1 MKKFYVFLLGM
12 FLGIAG
18 GLMLSTFNEIPPN
31 YIPVTKTDTI
41 SVTEYQTI
49 RDTIFV
55 DKPKFYKEVV
65 RDTVPLNLFVRNE
78 DNYLVVTQK
87 EYRDSNYVAWVSGV
101 EPQLDSIMVFNNTE
115 YVFKTSTIETVKTIE
130 DKTGKWFT
138 GAGLYRLDNTLVP
151 KLNVVYQK
159 KRIMVGASVGLY
171 NNQPIYGVDINFKV
185 K

>member
-1 MKKFYVFLLGM
+1 MRKFYIFLLGM

-18 GLMLSTFNEIPPN
+18 CLMLSIFNEIPQD
-31 YIPVTKTDTI
+31 YIHATKTDTI
-41 SVTEYQTI
+41 SVTEYKTI

-55 DKPKFYKEVV
+55 DKPKFYKEVI
-65 RDTVPLNLFVRNE
+65 RDTVPLNQFVRNE
-78 DNYLVVTQK
+78 DKYLVVTQK

>member
-1 MKKFYVFLLGM
+1 MKNFYVFLLGIL
-12 FLGIAG
+12 LGFFVCM
-18 GLMLSTFNEIPPN
+18 MLSTYKEIPPN

-41 SVTEYQTI
+41 SVTEYKTV

-55 DKPKFYKEVV
+55 DKPKFYKEVI

-78 DNYLVVTQK
+78 DKYLVVTQK

-101 EPQLDSIMVFNNTE
+101 EPQLDSIMVFKNTE
-115 YVFKTSTIETVKTIE
+115 YVFKTSTIETIKTIE

-159 KRIMVGASVGLY
+159 NRIMVGASVGLY

>member
-1 MKKFYVFLLGM
+1 MNKFAIFLLGVLVG
-12 FLGIAG
+12 FVCSKLVSKQNDIK
-18 GLMLSTFNEIPPN
+18 PQCN
-31 YIPVTKTDTI
+31 YETKTDT
-41 SVTEYQTI
+41 VTEYKIISDTAFVERPKLCKEII
-49 RDTIFV
+49 RDTVWLDSLRYNGYNHLIAS
-55 DKPKFYKEVV
+55 
-65 RDTVPLNLFVRNE
+65 
-78 DNYLVVTQK
+78 QK

-130 DKTGKWFT
+130 DKTGKWFA
-138 GAGLYRLDNTLVP
+138 GAGIYRLDNTLVP

-171 NNQPIYGVDINFKV
+171 NKQPIYGVDFNFKV

>member
-1 MKKFYVFLLGM
+1 MNKFTIFLLGVLVG
-12 FLGIAG
+12 FVCSKLVSKQNDIK
-18 GLMLSTFNEIPPN
+18 PQCN
-31 YIPVTKTDTI
+31 YETKTDT
-41 SVTEYQTI
+41 VTEYKIIRDTAFVERPKVYKEII
-49 RDTIFV
+49 RDTIQ
-55 DKPKFYKEVV
+55 
-65 RDTVPLNLFVRNE
+65 LNSLL
-78 DNYLVVTQK
+78 DNGSKHLVVSQK
-87 EYRDSNYVAWVSGV
+87 EYRDSDYVAWVSGI
-101 EPQLDSIMVFNNTE
+101 EPQLDSIMVFKNTE

>member
-1 MKKFYVFLLGM
+1 MKKFYVFLLGT
-12 FLGIAG
+12 FLGFFVCM
-18 GLMLSTFNEIPPN
+18 MLSTYKEIIPN
-31 YIPVTKTDTI
+31 CIPVANTDTI
-41 SVTEYQTI
+41 SVTEYKTI
-49 RDTIFV
+49 RDTVFV
-55 DKPKFYKEVV
+55 DKPKYYKEVV
-65 RDTVPLNLFVRNE
+65 RDTVPLNQFVRNE
-78 DNYLVVTQK
+78 ENYLVVTQK

-115 YVFKTSTIETVKTIE
+115 YVFKTSTIEKVKTIE

-159 KRIMVGASVGLY
+159 NRIMVGASVGWY
-171 NNQPIYGVDINFKV
+171 NKQPIYGVDINYKI

>member
-1 MKKFYVFLLGM
+1 MKNFYVFLLGI
-12 FLGIAG
+12 FLGFAV
-18 GLMLSTFNEIPPN
+18 GLMLSTFNEIPQN

-55 DKPKFYKEVV
+55 DKPKFYKEFV

-130 DKTGKWFT
+130 DKTEKWFM
-138 GAGLYRLDNTLVP
+138 GAGLYMLDNTLVP

-159 KRIMVGASVGLY
+159 KRIMVGASVGWY
-171 NNQPIYGVDINFKV
+171 NKQPIYGVDFNFKV

>member
-1 MKKFYVFLLGM
+1 MNKFTIFLLGVLVG
-12 FLGIAG
+12 FVCSKLVSKQNDIK
-18 GLMLSTFNEIPPN
+18 PQCN
-31 YIPVTKTDTI
+31 YETKTDT
-41 SVTEYQTI
+41 VTEYKII
-49 RDTIFV
+49 RDTAFV
-55 DKPKFYKEVV
+55 ERPKLCKEII
-65 RDTVPLNLFVRNE
+65 RDTVWLDSLL
-78 DNYLVVTQK
+78 DNDYNHLIVSQK
-87 EYRDSNYVAWVSGV
+87 EYRDSDYVAWVSGI
-101 EPQLDSIMVFNNTE
+101 EPQLDSIMVFNRTE
-115 YVFKTSTIETVKTIE
+115 YVFKTSTIEKFKTIE

>member
-1 MKKFYVFLLGM
+1 MRKFYIFLLGM
-12 FLGIAG
+12 FIGIAG

-31 YIPVTKTDTI
+31 NIPVTKTDTI

-78 DNYLVVTQK
+78 DNYLVVTKK

>member
-1 MKKFYVFLLGM
+1 MRKFYIFLLGM

-41 SVTEYQTI
+41 SVTEYKTI
-49 RDTIFV
+49 VDTIFV
-55 DKPKFYKEVV
+55 DKPKYYKEVV
-65 RDTVPLNLFVRNE
+65 RDTVQLNHFVRNE
-78 DNYLVVTQK
+78 DKYLVVTQK

-101 EPQLDSIMVFNNTE
+101 EPQLDSIMVFKNTE

-171 NNQPIYGVDINFKV
+171 NKQPIYGVDINYKI

>member
-1 MKKFYVFLLGM
+1 MRKFYIFLLGM
-12 FLGIAG
+12 FLGISG
-18 GLMLSTFNEIPPN
+18 CLMLSIFNEIPQD
-31 YIPVTKTDTI
+31 YIHATKTDTI
-41 SVTEYQTI
+41 SVTEYKTI

-55 DKPKFYKEVV
+55 DKPKLYKEVV
-65 RDTVPLNLFVRNE
+65 RDTVQLNMFVKNE
-78 DNYLVVTQK
+78 GNYMVVTQK
-87 EYRDSNYVAWVSGV
+87 EYMDSNYVAWVSGI

>member
-1 MKKFYVFLLGM
+1 MKNFYVFLLGI
-12 FLGIAG
+12 FLGFAV
-18 GLMLSTFNEIPPN
+18 GLMLSTFNEIPQN

-41 SVTEYQTI
+41 SVTEYKTI

-55 DKPKFYKEVV
+55 NKPKYYKEVV

-115 YVFKTSTIETVKTIE
+115 YIFKTSTIETVKTIE

-171 NNQPIYGVDINFKV
+171 SNQPIYGVDINFKV

>member
-1 MKKFYVFLLGM
+1 MRKFYIFLLGM

-18 GLMLSTFNEIPPN
+18 CLMLSIFNEIPQD
-31 YIPVTKTDTI
+31 YIHATKTDTI
-41 SVTEYQTI
+41 SVTEYKTTV
-49 RDTIFV
+49 DTIFV
-55 DKPKFYKEVV
+55 DKPKYYKEVV

-138 GAGLYRLDNTLVP
+138 GAVLYRLDNTLVP

-159 KRIMVGASVGLY
+159 KRIMVGASVGLC

>member
-1 MKKFYVFLLGM
+1 MKKFYVFLLGI
-12 FLGIAG
+12 FLGFDVSMI
-18 GLMLSTFNEIPPN
+18 LFTYKEIPPN
-31 YIPVTKTDTI
+31 IIPATKTDTI
-41 SVTEYQTI
+41 SVTEYKTI
-49 RDTIFV
+49 VDTIFV
-55 DKPKFYKEVV
+55 DKPKYYKEVI
-65 RDTVPLNLFVRNE
+65 RDTVPLNQFVRNE
-78 DNYLVVTQK
+78 LNYLVVTQK

-115 YVFKTSTIETVKTIE
+115 YVFKTSTIEKVKTIE

-159 KRIMVGASVGLY
+159 KRIMAGASVGLY
-171 NNQPIYGVDINFKV
+171 NNKPIYGLDFNFKV